1 MPVGLVYQQTDG
13 SPAAHTIQVSN
24 QYIQIFNLQ
33 TLTEFANV
41 YPLHGCKLKVTESSG
56 HLKQMALY
64 KFLIIQKFH
73 SEYLIYHDQ

>member
-13 SPAAHTIQVSN
+13 SPTAHTIQVSN
-24 QYIQIFNLQ
+24 QYIQISS
-33 TLTEFANV
+33 LTEFANV

-64 KFLIIQKFH
+64 KFLIIKKFH
-73 SEYLIYHDQ
+73 CEYLIYHDQ